1 MPPNWLIAPKEAV
14 LSWNFLT
21 CFFLFLQSK
30 SPHPTAPPARF
41 SCCGKLLGTVK
52 FPGVQSLVKSD
63 HWVKSY
69 ERFPEMLCH
78 KGMDWNNFLLLW
90 LQINCDNSSSTR
102 TFWTIQ
108 DGNFIYNVCSTSTAL
123 QICQKLNSWSS
134 DSTDSLISSNSLLYT
149 VWGVALWQ
157 LIMRLFPLAIHF
169 W

>member
-14 LSWNFLT
+14 LSWKFLT
-21 CFFLFLQSK
+21 CFSCFFNQGRLTPQRRRHAYLVAESCLGLWSFQGFNPWSNPTTGSK
-30 SPHPTAPPARF
+30 VMRDSLK
-41 SCCGKLLGTVK
+41 CCVTRGWT
-52 FPGVQSLVKSD
+52 
-63 HWVKSY
+63 
-69 ERFPEMLCH
+69 EII
-78 KGMDWNNFLLLW
+78 FLLLW

-123 QICQKLNSWSS
+123 QICQKVNSWSS

-149 VWGVALWQ
+149 VWCVALWQ
-157 LIMRLFPLAIHF
+157 LIMRLLPLAIHF